1 MKKNLFLLYPLFLL
15 LIVSCNKKDEVR
27 YVDYPCSYIE
37 FYVTDQNG
45 NNLID
50 GDFEGNILGCNIV
63 MEHGGKKYMRI
74 DNNLEQELPTETKA
88 LAFNFR
94 GLMTNHENKT
104 LVIGYMSQAHDYE
117 QTSFTIDWG
126 NGSKDVITFDQKSVP
141 YDPDDGDLY
150 ANCRFW
156 VNGKAVSDF
165 KPFEDGPHFTI
176 VLNSRYGRNK

>member
-27 YVDYPCSYIE
+27 YVDYPRSYIE
-37 FYVTDQNG
+37 FYVTDRDG
-45 NNLID
+45 NNLLD
-50 GDFEGNILGCNIV
+50 PAFSENILNRDIT
-63 MEHGGKKYMRI
+63 MEYNNTIYPRI
-74 DNNLEQELPTETKA
+74 DNDIEFYPIEEEPTKA
-88 LAFNFR
+88 SYHPFN
-94 GLMTNHENKT
+94 GLMTNTVNNT
-104 LVIGYMSQAHDYE
+104 LKIGYFNQGTDYE

-156 VNGKAVSDF
+156 VNGKAVGDF

-176 VLNSRYGRNK
+176 VLNM

>member
-1 MKKNLFLLYPLFLL
+1 MWLT
-15 LIVSCNKKDEVR
+15 
-27 YVDYPCSYIE
+27 DYPRSYIE

-50 GDFEGNILGCNIV
+50 PNFSGNILNMNIT
-63 MEHGGKKYMRI
+63 MEYNNETYARI
-74 DNNLEQELPTETKA
+74 NNDEEFSYGDETLTKA
-88 LAFNFR
+88 SYHPFN
-94 GLMTNHENKT
+94 GLMTNTRNKT
-104 LVIGYMSQAHDYE
+104 LRIGYFNQGTDYE

-156 VNGKAVSDF
+156 VNGRAVSDF

-176 VLNSRYGRNK
+176 VLNM

>member
-1 MKKNLFLLYPLFLL
+1 MKKHPILLCTLILFFA
-15 LIVSCNKKDEVR
+15 VSCNKTNEIY
-27 YVDYPCSYIE
+27 YVDYPSSYIE

-50 GDFEGNILGCNIV
+50 PDFSGNILNMNIT
-63 MEHGGKKYMRI
+63 MEYNNEIYARI
-74 DNNLEQELPTETKA
+74 NNDEEFSYGDETLTKA
-88 LAFNFR
+88 SYHPFN
-94 GLMTNHENKT
+94 GLMTNTENKT
-104 LVIGYMSQAHDYE
+104 LKIGYFSQSDDYK
-117 QTSFTIDWG
+117 QASFTIDWG

-176 VLNSRYGRNK
+176 VLNM